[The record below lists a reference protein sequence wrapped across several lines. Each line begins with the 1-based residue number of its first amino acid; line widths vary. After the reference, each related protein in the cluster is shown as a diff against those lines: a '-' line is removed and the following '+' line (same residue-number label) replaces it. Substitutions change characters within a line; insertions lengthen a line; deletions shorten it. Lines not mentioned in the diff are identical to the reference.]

1 MVECPRR
8 HVPGRRTTL
17 SPTFMPRSRQIVS
30 KAVGQDTPGGSKA
43 AVAAVTNFLGSLEIV
58 AGGGGTAVEGTA
70 VDYNLEDVAF
80 EMSQVSEGYIMRIG
94 LDDLADL
101 GV

>member
-1 MVECPRR
+1 M
-8 HVPGRRTTL
+8 
-17 SPTFMPRSRQIVS
+17 
-30 KAVGQDTPGGSKA
+30 
-43 AVAAVTNFLGSLEIV
+43 AAVTNFLGSLEIV
-58 AGGGGTAVEGTA
+58 SGGDGMAVEGTA
-70 VDYNLEDVAF
+70 VDYNMEDVAF